1 MANIT
6 STWFQG
12 HRRENDFH
20 TLYNFTDYGGGNTS
34 IPDNYIRFFFAD
46 FRFADDYSYK
56 YEIVF
61 NDTDVHV
68 GQDFSPYN
76 QYRNNNKAGTPTGGV
91 GSYANAPGW
100 PRDMNTYVNNPT
112 SVPEFIAWGQGAIE
126 NTYLGICD
134 HSGTSKCHAY
144 IGTFQDATIDFYDDF
159 YVQTS
164 YFYSLKIAGAPPQAS
179 KTIRFDEDQFENSI
193 QRYNSDTS
201 QPFMK
206 YRFTIY
212 DSDAYFQGVTSSTA
226 GFINYGSYN
235 PVNNPSHLGPVL
247 KTRHE
252 SGNNEQMRDAD
263 RIRLIVN
270 NTGTIKYKFARYN
283 SGDNYRILFYLN
295 GSGNATIIQN
305 NSNNSEQTSTVTLS
319 AGTYTVCWQKG
330 SGAPNASCRVMIT
343 GEDP

>member
-1 MANIT
+1 MGFVSQAIP
-6 STWFQG
+6 

-20 TLYNFTDYGGGNTS
+20 TLYS
-34 IPDNYIRFFFAD
+34 LSAPLNYIRFGFNDIMFAS
-46 FRFADDYSYK
+46 DYSYD
-56 YEIVF
+56 YSITF
-61 NDTDVHV
+61 NSVNVHS
-68 GQDFSPYN
+68 GQDFGPY
-76 QYRNNNKAGTPTGGV
+76 YTTRNSNKAGTPTGGV

-100 PRDMNTYVNNPT
+100 PANLIT
-112 SVPEFIAWGQGAIE
+112 SGSNVGEGAIE

-134 HSGTSKCHAY
+134 LPTTVSGTTYYGSKCHAY
-144 IGTFQDATIDFYDDF
+144 IGTYQTYSVDYYDEF
-159 YVQTS
+159 VASVGY
-164 YFYSLKIAGAPPQAS
+164 YYSLKIAGAPPQAS
-179 KTIRFDEDQFENSI
+179 KTIRFDEDYFENSI
-193 QRYNSDTS
+193 QRNSSDTS
-201 QPFMK
+201 QSFMK

-212 DSDAYFQGVTSSTA
+212 DSDAYFQAVTSSTA
-226 GFINYGSYN
+226 GFRGYGTYN
-235 PVNNPSHLGPVL
+235 PVNSPTDLGPVL

-263 RIRLIVN
+263 RIRLVVN

>member
-6 STWFQG
+6 QTLP

-20 TLYNFTDYGGGNTS
+20 TLYSLTS
-34 IPDNYIRFFFAD
+34 PAFYIRFGVVYVNTDLFY
-46 FRFADDYSYK
+46 DYQVIFDSQTVYDG
-56 YEIVF
+56 E
-61 NDTDVHV
+61 T
-68 GQDFSPYN
+68 FSPHDVT
-76 QYRNNNKAGTPTGGV
+76 RNSNKAATPSGGV

-100 PRDMNTYVNNPT
+100 PANMVT
-112 SVPEFIAWGQGAIE
+112 STGGSWETFGRGAIE

-134 HSGTSKCHAY
+134 KITTISGTNYSGSKCHAY
-144 IGTFQDATIDFYDDF
+144 IGTFQAVENEYADEFA
-159 YVQTS
+159 YVDG
-164 YFYSLKIAGAPPQAS
+164 YYYSLKIAGPPPQAS
-179 KTIRFDEDQFENSI
+179 KTIRFDEDYFENSL
-193 QRYNSDTS
+193 QRNSSDTS
-201 QPFMK
+201 QSFMK

-226 GFINYGSYN
+226 GFFGYGSYN
-235 PVNNPSHLGPVL
+235 PQTSPTHLGPVL

-263 RIRLIVN
+263 RIRLVVN

-330 SGAPNASCRVMIT
+330 SGAPNASCRVMIC

>member
-1 MANIT
+1 MGFVSQAIP
-6 STWFQG
+6 

-20 TLYNFTDYGGGNTS
+20 TLYS
-34 IPDNYIRFFFAD
+34 ESAPLNYIRFGFDDVMFAG
-46 FRFADDYSYK
+46 DYNY
-56 YEIVF
+56 YYTIVF
-61 NDTDVHV
+61 NGVTVHF
-68 GQDFSPYN
+68 GEQFWPY
-76 QYRNNNKAGTPTGGV
+76 YTTRNNNKAGTPTGGV

-100 PRDMNTYVNNPT
+100 PANMITYGSNIG
-112 SVPEFIAWGQGAIE
+112 SGAIE
-126 NTYLGICD
+126 NTYLGICNLP
-134 HSGTSKCHAY
+134 GTSRCHAY
-144 IGTFQDATIDFYDDF
+144 IGTYQTYYVDFYDEF
-159 YVQTS
+159 VASVGY
-164 YFYSLKIAGAPPQAS
+164 YYSLKIAGAPPQVS
-179 KTIRFDEDQFENSI
+179 KTIRFDEDYFENSI
-193 QRYNSDTS
+193 QRNSSDTS
-201 QPFMK
+201 QSFMK

-212 DSDAYFQGVTSSTA
+212 DSDAFFQEVTSSTA
-226 GFINYGSYN
+226 GFRGYGSFN
-235 PVNNPSHLGPVL
+235 PVGYPSQLGPVL

-252 SGNNEQMRDAD
+252 SGNNQQMRDAD
-263 RIRLIVN
+263 RIRLVVN

>member
-1 MANIT
+1 MGFVSQAIP
-6 STWFQG
+6 

-20 TLYNFTDYGGGNTS
+20 TLYS
-34 IPDNYIRFFFAD
+34 LSAPMNYIRFGFDDVMFAGD
-46 FRFADDYSYK
+46 INYY
-56 YEIVF
+56 YNITF
-61 NDTDVHV
+61 NGVNVHS
-68 GQDFSPYN
+68 GEQFWPY
-76 QYRNNNKAGTPTGGV
+76 YTTRNNNKAGTPSGGV

-100 PRDMNTYVNNPT
+100 PANMIT
-112 SVPEFIAWGQGAIE
+112 SGSNVGEGAIE

-134 HSGTSKCHAY
+134 LPTTVSGTTYSGSKCHAY
-144 IGTFQDATIDFYDDF
+144 IGTFQTAIVEFYDEF
-159 YVQTS
+159 LAVVAY
-164 YFYSLKIAGAPPQAS
+164 YYSLKIAGAPPQAS
-179 KTIRFDEDQFENSI
+179 KTIRFDEDYFENSI
-193 QRYNSDTS
+193 QRNSSDYS
-201 QPFMK
+201 QSFMK

-212 DSDAYFQGVTSSTA
+212 DSDAYFQAVTSSTA
-226 GFINYGSYN
+226 GFRGYGTYN
-235 PVNNPSHLGPVL
+235 PVTSPSHLGPVL

-263 RIRLIVN
+263 RIRLVVN

>member
-1 MANIT
+1 MGFVSQAIP
-6 STWFQG
+6 

-20 TLYNFTDYGGGNTS
+20 TLYSETA
-34 IPDNYIRFFFAD
+34 PLNYIRFGFDDVMFAG
-46 FRFADDYSYK
+46 DYNY
-56 YEIVF
+56 YYTIVF
-61 NDTDVHV
+61 NGVTVHF
-68 GQDFSPYN
+68 GEQFWPY
-76 QYRNNNKAGTPTGGV
+76 YTTRNNNKAGTPTGGV

-100 PRDMNTYVNNPT
+100 PANMITNGSNIGT
-112 SVPEFIAWGQGAIE
+112 GAIE
-126 NTYLGICD
+126 NTYLGICNL
-134 HSGTSKCHAY
+134 SGTSKCHAY
-144 IGTFQDATIDFYDDF
+144 IGTFQTAVVEYYDEF
-159 YVQTS
+159 VGVVGY
-164 YFYSLKIAGAPPQAS
+164 YYSLKIAGAPPQAS
-179 KTIRFDEDQFENSI
+179 KTIRFDEDYFENSV
-193 QRYNSDTS
+193 QRNSSDFS
-201 QPFMK
+201 QSFMK

-212 DSDAYFQGVTSSTA
+212 DSDAYFQAVTSSTA
-226 GFINYGSYN
+226 GFRGYGHFN
-235 PVNNPSHLGPVL
+235 PVTSPTQLGPVL

-252 SGNNEQMRDAD
+252 SGNNQQMRDAD
-263 RIRLIVN
+263 RIRLVVN

>member
-1 MANIT
+1 MANISQT
-6 STWFQG
+6 LP

-20 TLYNFTDYGGGNTS
+20 TLYSLTS
-34 IPDNYIRFFFAD
+34 PAFYIRFGAVYVNNDLFY
-46 FRFADDYSYK
+46 DYQVIFDSQTVYDG
-56 YEIVF
+56 E
-61 NDTDVHV
+61 T
-68 GQDFSPYN
+68 FSPYSIT
-76 QYRNNNKAGTPTGGV
+76 RNSNKAATPSGGV
-91 GSYANAPGW
+91 GGYANAPGW
-100 PRDMNTYVNNPT
+100 PANLVT
-112 SVPEFIAWGQGAIE
+112 STGGSWETFGRGAIE

-134 HSGTSKCHAY
+134 KITNVSGTNYSGSKCHAY
-144 IGTFQDATIDFYDDF
+144 IGTFQDVQNDYADEFV
-159 YVQTS
+159 YVDG
-164 YFYSLKIAGAPPQAS
+164 YYYSLKIAGPPPQAS
-179 KTIRFDEDQFENSI
+179 KTIRFDEDYNANTNQNNS
-193 QRYNSDTS
+193 SDTS

-226 GFINYGSYN
+226 GFFGYGKFN
-235 PVNNPSHLGPVL
+235 PQTSPTHLGPVL

-263 RIRLIVN
+263 RIRLVVN

-330 SGAPNASCRVMIT
+330 TGAPNAACRVMIC

>member
-1 MANIT
+1 MGFVSQAIP
-6 STWFQG
+6 

-20 TLYNFTDYGGGNTS
+20 TLYDST
-34 IPDNYIRFFFAD
+34 NYID
-46 FRFADDYSYK
+46 FRYSDFIFSSDHI
-56 YEIVF
+56 YEYDIVF
-61 NDTDVHV
+61 NGVVVHS
-68 GQDFSPYN
+68 GNRFSPWN
-76 QYRNNNKAGTPTGGV
+76 QQRNSNKAGTPTGGV

-100 PRDMNTYVNNPT
+100 PANMITYSSNTSNIGT
-112 SVPEFIAWGQGAIE
+112 GAIE
-126 NTYLGICD
+126 NTYLGICETWGNTFQG
-134 HSGTSKCHAY
+134 SRCHAY
-144 IGTFQDATIDFYDDF
+144 IGTFQSANVIYYDEF
-159 YVQTS
+159 VAVVS
-164 YFYSLKIAGAPPQAS
+164 YYYSLKIAGPPPQAS
-179 KTIRFDEDQFENSI
+179 KTIRFDEDYFENSI
-193 QRYNSDTS
+193 QRNSSDYS
-201 QPFMK
+201 QSFMK

-212 DSDAYFQGVTSSTA
+212 DSDAYFQGVESSTA
-226 GFINYGSYN
+226 GFRGYGTYN
-235 PVNNPSHLGPVL
+235 SVTSPSHLGPVL

-263 RIRLIVN
+263 RIRLVVN

>member
-1 MANIT
+1 MGFVSQAIP
-6 STWFQG
+6 

-20 TLYNFTDYGGGNTS
+20 TLYNITS
-34 IPDNYIRFFFAD
+34 SPLNYIRFGFDDVMFAG
-46 FRFADDYSYK
+46 DYNFY
-56 YEIVF
+56 YNIVF
-61 NDTDVHV
+61 NGVEVHF
-68 GQDFSPYN
+68 GRKFWPY
-76 QYRNNNKAGTPTGGV
+76 YTTRNNNKAGTPTGGV

-100 PRDMNTYVNNPT
+100 PANMIT
-112 SVPEFIAWGQGAIE
+112 SGSNIGTGAIE

-134 HSGTSKCHAY
+134 VPTTVSGTTYSGSKCNAY
-144 IGTFQDATIDFYDDF
+144 IGTYQDTYVDYYDEF
-159 YVQTS
+159 VASVGY
-164 YFYSLKIAGAPPQAS
+164 YYSLKIAGAPPQVS
-179 KTIRFDEDQFENSI
+179 KTIRFDEDYFENSI
-193 QRYNSDTS
+193 QRNSSDFS
-201 QPFMK
+201 QSFMK

-212 DSDAYFQGVTSSTA
+212 DSDAYFQAVTSSTA
-226 GFINYGSYN
+226 GFRGYGHFN
-235 PVNNPSHLGPVL
+235 PVTSPTQLGPVL

-252 SGNNEQMRDAD
+252 SGNNQQMRDAD
-263 RIRLIVN
+263 RIRLVVN

>member
-1 MANIT
+1 M
-6 STWFQG
+6 
-12 HRRENDFH
+12 
-20 TLYNFTDYGGGNTS
+20 
-34 IPDNYIRFFFAD
+34 NYIRFGYTDFMFAGD
-46 FRFADDYSYK
+46 HN
-56 YEIVF
+56 YEYDIVF
-61 NDTDVHV
+61 NGVTVHS
-68 GQDFSPYN
+68 GNSFSPWN
-76 QYRNNNKAGTPTGGV
+76 PQRNSNKAGTPTGGV

-100 PRDMNTYVNNPT
+100 PANLET
-112 SVPEFIAWGQGAIE
+112 SGSNAGLGAIE

-134 HSGTSKCHAY
+134 LPTTVSGTTYSGSKCHAY
-144 IGTFQDATIDFYDDF
+144 IGTYQTLNLDYYDDF
-159 YVQTS
+159 VAVVS
-164 YFYSLKIAGAPPQAS
+164 YLYSLKIAGAPPQAS
-179 KTIRFDEDQFENSI
+179 KTIRFDEDYFENSI
-193 QRYNSDTS
+193 QRNSSDNS
-201 QPFMK
+201 QSFMK

-212 DSDAYFQGVTSSTA
+212 DSDAYFQAVTSSTA
-226 GFINYGSYN
+226 GFRGYGHFN
-235 PVNNPSHLGPVL
+235 PVTHPSHLGPVL

-263 RIRLIVN
+263 RIRLVVN

-305 NSNNSEQTSTVTLS
+305 NSNNSEQTSTVSLS

>member
-1 MANIT
+1 MQTIP
-6 STWFQG
+6 

-20 TLYNFTDYGGGNTS
+20 TLYSFTS
-34 IPDNYIRFFFAD
+34 PRFYIRFGATY
-46 FRFADDYSYK
+46 AGSTLIYSYS
-56 YEIVF
+56 IVF
-61 NDTDVHV
+61 NDNAVHV
-68 GQDFSPYN
+68 GQDFLPYSVGN
-76 QYRNNNKAGTPTGGV
+76 NNNKAATPSGGV
-91 GSYANAPGW
+91 GGYANAPGW
-100 PRDMNTYVNNPT
+100 PANLVT
-112 SVPEFIAWGQGAIE
+112 STGGSWETFGRGAIE

-134 HSGTSKCHAY
+134 LPITVSGTNYSGSKCHAY
-144 IGTFQDATIDFYDDF
+144 IGTFQ
-159 YVQTS
+159 YVQND
-164 YFYSLKIAGAPPQAS
+164 YEEENIFFVDGYYYSLKIAGAPPQVS
-179 KTIRFDEDQFENSI
+179 KSIRFDEDFIGNTI
-193 QRYNSDTS
+193 QTSSSDTS

-263 RIRLIVN
+263 RIRLVVN

-330 SGAPNASCRVMIT
+330 TGAPNAACRVMIC

>member
-1 MANIT
+1 MAMISQT
-6 STWFQG
+6 IP

-20 TLYNFTDYGGGNTS
+20 TLYNIS
-34 IPDNYIRFFFAD
+34 SSPLNYIRFGAVYLDFAGD
-46 FRFADDYSYK
+46 LFYDYQV
-56 YEIVF
+56 VF
-61 NDTDVHV
+61 NGNTVYD
-68 GQDFSPYN
+68 GQDFAPYSIT
-76 QYRNNNKAGTPTGGV
+76 RNGNKAATPSGGV
-91 GSYANAPGW
+91 GGYANAPGW
-100 PRDMNTYVNNPT
+100 PANLVTFVSGQNYT
-112 SVPEFIAWGQGAIE
+112 QWGRGAIE

-134 HSGTSKCHAY
+134 KITNISGTNYSGSKCHAY
-144 IGTFQDATIDFYDDF
+144 IGTFQSMQNEYADEFV
-159 YVQTS
+159 YVDG
-164 YFYSLKIAGAPPQAS
+164 YYYSLKIAGPPPQAS
-179 KTIRFDEDQFENSI
+179 KTIRFDEDYFNNTNQSN
-193 QRYNSDTS
+193 NSDTS

-206 YRFTIY
+206 FRFTIY

-226 GFINYGSYN
+226 GFRGYGDFN
-235 PVNNPSHLGPVL
+235 PQTSPTQLGPVL

-263 RIRLIVN
+263 RIRLVVN

-330 SGAPNASCRVMIT
+330 TGAPNASCRVMIC

>member
-1 MANIT
+1 MGFVSQAIP
-6 STWFQG
+6 

-20 TLYNFTDYGGGNTS
+20 TLYDLGTGSD
-34 IPDNYIRFFFAD
+34 PANYIAFYFDDVMFAG
-46 FRFADDYSYK
+46 DYY
-56 YEIVF
+56 YDYQVVF
-61 NDTDVHV
+61 NDAIVHS
-68 GQDFSPYN
+68 GNKFGPY
-76 QYRNNNKAGTPTGGV
+76 YTTRNNNKAGTPTGGV

-100 PRDMNTYVNNPT
+100 PANLVTHGSN
-112 SVPEFIAWGQGAIE
+112 IGLGAIE

-134 HSGTSKCHAY
+134 LPTTVSGTTYSGSKCHAY
-144 IGTFQDATIDFYDDF
+144 IGTFQTAIVEFYDEF
-159 YVQTS
+159 LAVVAY
-164 YFYSLKIAGAPPQAS
+164 YYSLKIAGAPPQAS
-179 KTIRFDEDQFENSI
+179 KTIRFDEDYFENSI
-193 QRYNSDTS
+193 QRNSSDNS
-201 QPFMK
+201 QSFMK

-212 DSDAYFQGVTSSTA
+212 DSDAYFQAVTSSTA
-226 GFINYGSYN
+226 GFRGYGTYN
-235 PVNNPSHLGPVL
+235 PVNSPTDLGPVL

-263 RIRLIVN
+263 RIRLVVN

>member
-1 MANIT
+1 MGFVSQAIP
-6 STWFQG
+6 

-20 TLYNFTDYGGGNTS
+20 TLYS
-34 IPDNYIRFFFAD
+34 LSAPMNYIRFGFDDVMFAG
-46 FRFADDYSYK
+46 DYY
-56 YEIVF
+56 YDYQVVF
-61 NDTDVHV
+61 NDAIVHS
-68 GQDFSPYN
+68 GNKFGPY
-76 QYRNNNKAGTPTGGV
+76 YTTRNNNKAGTPTGGV

-100 PRDMNTYVNNPT
+100 PANMIT
-112 SVPEFIAWGQGAIE
+112 SGSNVGEGAIE

-134 HSGTSKCHAY
+134 VPTTVSGTTYSGSKCHAY
-144 IGTFQDATIDFYDDF
+144 IGTFQTAIVEFYDEF
-159 YVQTS
+159 LAVVAY
-164 YFYSLKIAGAPPQAS
+164 YYSLKIAGAPPQAS
-179 KTIRFDEDQFENSI
+179 KTIRFDEDYFENSI
-193 QRYNSDTS
+193 QRNSSDYS
-201 QPFMK
+201 QSFMK

-212 DSDAYFQGVTSSTA
+212 DSDAYFQAVTSSTA
-226 GFINYGSYN
+226 GFRGYGTYN
-235 PVNNPSHLGPVL
+235 PVTSPSHLGPVL

-263 RIRLIVN
+263 RIRLVVN

>member
-1 MANIT
+1 MGFVSQAIP
-6 STWFQG
+6 

-20 TLYNFTDYGGGNTS
+20 TLYNLTS
-34 IPDNYIRFFFAD
+34 SPLNYIRFGFDDVMFAG
-46 FRFADDYSYK
+46 DYNY
-56 YEIVF
+56 YYTIVF
-61 NDTDVHV
+61 NGVTVHF
-68 GQDFSPYN
+68 GEQFWPY
-76 QYRNNNKAGTPTGGV
+76 YTTRNNNKAGTPTGGV

-100 PRDMNTYVNNPT
+100 PANMIT
-112 SVPEFIAWGQGAIE
+112 SGSNVGSGAIE

-134 HSGTSKCHAY
+134 VPTTVSGTTYSGSKCHAY
-144 IGTFQDATIDFYDDF
+144 IGTYQNYYVDFYDEF
-159 YVQTS
+159 VASIGY
-164 YFYSLKIAGAPPQAS
+164 YYSLKIAGAPPQAS
-179 KTIRFDEDQFENSI
+179 KTIRFDEDYFENSV
-193 QRYNSDTS
+193 QRNSSDFS
-201 QPFMK
+201 QSFMK

-212 DSDAYFQGVTSSTA
+212 DSDAYFQAVTSSTA
-226 GFINYGSYN
+226 GFRGYGHFN
-235 PVNNPSHLGPVL
+235 PVTSPTQLGPVL

-263 RIRLIVN
+263 RIRLVVN